1 MKLIKTI
8 AAAALLVLSTT
19 VMGQGQG
26 NRQMRSSSERAKTET
41 ESIVKAV
48 ALTPEQ
54 AAKVLEINLKYAA
67 KDSIR
72 FAEMRASGANMD
84 RDAMMKSMTEQR
96 AAQTV
101 EVKAVMTDD
110 QKAKYDAYIK
120 DRDAQRA
127 ARMGGQGGG
136 QGGQGGGQ
144 GGGFGGQRPN

>member
-8 AAAALLVLSTT
+8 AAAALLVLSTSI
-19 VMGQGQG
+19 MAQGQG

-72 FAEMRASGANMD
+72 FAEMRASGATMD
-84 RDAMMKSMTEQR
+84 RDAMMKARTEQA
-96 AAQTV
+96 AAQAV
-101 EVKAVMTDD
+101 EVKAVMNDD

-120 DRDAQRA
+120 QRDADRA

-136 QGGQGGGQ
+136 QGQGGL

>member
-72 FAEMRASGANMD
+72 FAEMRASGATMD
-84 RDAMMKSMTEQR
+84 RDAMMKARTEQA
-96 AAQTV
+96 AAQAV
-101 EVKAVMTDD
+101 EVKAVMNDD

-120 DRDAQRA
+120 QREADRA

-136 QGGQGGGQ
+136 QGQGGQ